1 MLQRIDDIEQGLEEV
16 LALTWCRTAGFTAPA
31 EDHTEGGF
39 VVAKHA
45 FVVRGVIDQTHV
57 LTDVAS
63 AGPAS
68 DHVADLEKQ
77 SKSMAYDAKNFV
89 RWRRSGIICRAA

>member
-16 LALTWCRTAGFTAPA
+16 LALTGCRTTGFTDPD
-31 EDHTEGGF
+31 EDHTEGGV

-45 FVVRGVIDQTHV
+45 FVVRGVIEQTHV

-63 AGPAS
+63 AEPAS
-68 DHVADLEKQ
+68 GLAADL
-77 SKSMAYDAKNFV
+77 KNQ
-89 RWRRSGIICRAA
+89 IKICRAA